1 MQIMVPSEK
10 STALKTG
17 MPNWLVFGVLG
28 LAATA
33 GGIFL
38 PRGLRNHLEPPVAAV
53 SSPSSTAPATS
64 GNNPLEYTPPPLP
77 DLPSSGSM
85 FLRLI
90 LGTIFVLILC
100 VLTLWIGK
108 RWIHPLAG
116 PQGENKQLRIVEALP
131 LGGRCSVYLLQAGDT
146 KVLAGVDGAGIKALL
161 PLPAEFAGALVEMTG
176 KTVGDETE
184 PEASATE

>member
-1 MQIMVPSEK
+1 MVPSEK
-10 STALKTG
+10 STAPKTV

-33 GGIFL
+33 AGIFL
-38 PRGLRNHLEPPVAAV
+38 PRGLRNHIEPPAAAV
-53 SSPSSTAPATS
+53 SSPANVAPAVAA
-64 GNNPLEYTPPPLP
+64 NNPLEYTPPSVP

-100 VLTLWIGK
+100 VLTLGIGK
-108 RWIHPLAG
+108 RWIRPLAG
-116 PQGENKQLRIVEALP
+116 PQGENKQLRIVESLA
-131 LGGRCSVYLLQAGDT
+131 LGGRCSVYLLQAGDA

-161 PLPAEFAGALVEMTG
+161 PLPAEFAGALAEMTG
-176 KTVGDETE
+176 ETVGD
-184 PEASATE
+184 AS